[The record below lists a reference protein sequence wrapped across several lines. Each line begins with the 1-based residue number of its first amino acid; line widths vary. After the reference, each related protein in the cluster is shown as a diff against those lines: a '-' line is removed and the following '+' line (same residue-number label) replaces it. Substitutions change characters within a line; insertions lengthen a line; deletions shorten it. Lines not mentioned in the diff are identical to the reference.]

1 MTSCY
6 VRDGTSSPFPPSDH
20 ISSSVA
26 RFRRSNIVCRVH
38 RQAPPQT
45 LTRHLSSFYW
55 QSPIYSCLIAGTL
68 PSMSKKKKKK
78 GKFKVAAMLTSK
90 DKRGIRHKPSWI
102 HDEDTFP
109 LFPPPLDAFSKTCP
123 ALASAWKRVCLQAG
137 EGWAVILF
145 TSLFL
150 EFVWDAVLS
159 SSAARNVEVIPGNL
173 SISYVHTSG
182 FKGALCV
189 RWEQNMLFWSVHE
202 KINTA
207 FTPVCKIIQ
216 L

>member
-1 MTSCY
+1 MWETVHRVPS
-6 VRDGTSSPFPPSDH
+6 RPRIISPALLLGFGALTLFAESTDKLHLRPSPAISPLFTGNPPSSAA
-20 ISSSVA
+20 SSLV
-26 RFRRSNIVCRVH
+26 RFPVWV
-38 RQAPPQT
+38 
-45 LTRHLSSFYW
+45 
-55 QSPIYSCLIAGTL
+55 
-68 PSMSKKKKKK
+68 KKKKK

-109 LFPPPLDAFSKTCP
+109 LFPQPLDAFSKTCP
-123 ALASAWKRVCLQAG
+123 ALASAWKHVCLQAG

-145 TSLFL
+145 TSLVL

-159 SSAARNVEVIPGNL
+159 SSAARNVAVIPGNL
-173 SISYVHTSG
+173 SICYVHTSG

-189 RWEQNMLFWSVHE
+189 RWEQNMLYWSVHE
-202 KINTA
+202 KINTT
-207 FTPVCKIIQ
+207 FTSVCKIIQ